1 MKFRKFLTIGIAA
14 LSVAAFSFGLAAC
27 VPENEEADDPDTPGG
42 GTPVTPAEVTVE
54 GGYAYYPPDQG
65 GIGLQLNLY
74 EDGTFYYN
82 QFTMTIVYG
91 TYSAKE
97 ATGTDEEGRTIHYE
111 VTFDEGDDFG
121 DETHYI
127 VSNSEGSV
135 YLTGMYDS
143 MSLGT
148 YEYTKQEEPF
158 TEAIQTVEQ
167 FWSVNY
173 EEDFITATFYS
184 DDSYALD
191 GINGAGQAGSLGT
204 YTSETAEDGTVTYT
218 MTDGDDSSKVYTI
231 TVVGSSI
238 TLKSG
243 ETEYTMTSINPMATV
258 AMTLTGSYSWGASI
272 VLTCYDDSTC
282 NLQITMEGVM
292 DFADATGTW
301 SYMADEDM
309 YVFILNGESISTET
323 DGAGT
328 YTLKYKI
335 NAAQFG
341 GEEVTLT
348 YKNEV
353 PTVTYTFVY
362 KNDWSYDLGT
372 EITMTARSE
381 EGADAHTFTGDIW
394 GGVGTLTITLAA
406 DGTVV
411 VVADAESV
419 GAVDVEVTTGTW
431 EANDD
436 SSLALTI
443 NGNAYTAIVAE

>member
-1 MKFRKFLTIGIAA
+1 
-14 LSVAAFSFGLAAC
+14 
-27 VPENEEADDPDTPGG
+27 
-42 GTPVTPAEVTVE
+42 
-54 GGYAYYPPDQG
+54 
-65 GIGLQLNLY
+65 
-74 EDGTFYYN
+74 
-82 QFTMTIVYG
+82 
-91 TYSAKE
+91 
-97 ATGTDEEGRTIHYE
+97 
-111 VTFDEGDDFG
+111 
-121 DETHYI
+121 
-127 VSNSEGSV
+127 
-135 YLTGMYDS
+135 
-143 MSLGT
+143 
-148 YEYTKQEEPF
+148 
-158 TEAIQTVEQ
+158 
-167 FWSVNY
+167 
-173 EEDFITATFYS
+173 
-184 DDSYALD
+184 
-191 GINGAGQAGSLGT
+191 
-204 YTSETAEDGTVTYT
+204 
-218 MTDGDDSSKVYTI
+218 
-231 TVVGSSI
+231 
-238 TLKSG
+238 
-243 ETEYTMTSINPMATV
+243 
-258 AMTLTGSYSWGASI
+258 
-272 VLTCYDDSTC
+272 
-282 NLQITMEGVM
+282 
-292 DFADATGTW
+292 
-301 SYMADEDM
+301 MADEDM

-436 SSLALTI
+436 GSLALTI
-443 NGNAYTAIVAE
+443 NGNAYTATVAE

>member
-14 LSVAAFSFGLAAC
+14 LSVAAFSLGLAAC
-27 VPENEEADDPDTPGG
+27 KPETDDPGKDPETPGG
-42 GTPVTPAEVTVE
+42 DTPVTPAEVTVE

-65 GIGLQLNLY
+65 GIGLELNLY

-111 VTFDEGDDFG
+111 VTFDKGDDFG

-143 MSLGT
+143 MSLST

-158 TEAIQTVEQ
+158 TETIQTVEE

-173 EEDFITATFYS
+173 EEDFIKATFYS

-243 ETEYTMTSINPMATV
+243 ETEYTMTSINPNATV
-258 AMTLTGSYSWGASI
+258 AMTLTGSNSWGASI

-282 NLQITMEGVM
+282 DLKISIAGYE
-292 DFADATGTW
+292 FSDASGSW

-309 YVFILNGESISTET
+309 YVFILNGESISAES
-323 DGAGT
+323 DDAGT

-335 NAAQFG
+335 NAAEFN

-348 YKNEV
+348 YTPEEPLVKYSFTYSPV
-353 PTVTYTFVY
+353 MQQAVGQTVEMVC
-362 KNDWSYDLGT
+362 N
-372 EITMTARSE
+372 AA
-381 EGADAHTFTGDIW
+381 ADATEFTFTGSLW
-394 GGVGTLTITLAA
+394 GVMTVTLVCSDGGACSAEIDTGMGISPEGKPGTWSIA
-406 DGTVV
+406 DGVITI
-411 VVADAESV
+411 E
-419 GAVDVEVTTGTW
+419 
-431 EANDD
+431 
-436 SSLALTI
+436 I
-443 NGNAYTAIVAE
+443 NGTTYTATAAE